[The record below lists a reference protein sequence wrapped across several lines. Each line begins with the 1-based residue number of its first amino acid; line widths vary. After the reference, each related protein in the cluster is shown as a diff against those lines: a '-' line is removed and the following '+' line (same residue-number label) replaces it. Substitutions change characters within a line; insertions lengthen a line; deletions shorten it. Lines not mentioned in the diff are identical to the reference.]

1 MNSQFSYTDSAD
13 RCYGATGMAIALVIF
28 DGEEKLASIDI
39 DREPRDVVELT
50 EESFFS
56 GNPSMSA
63 KHAWHQ
69 ILSNFNLQMA
79 MLMGNVMCRSILL
92 RHVDVD
98 ADTRSALLSLL
109 VDEGY
114 GSCSLE
120 EDETTHLF
128 NKNYGYLHRVFS
140 HYGVQT
146 IAHDFAAELG
156 RCHSMTRGDIIEKLQ
171 ALSHL

>member
-69 ILSNFNLQMA
+69 ILTNFNLQMA
-79 MLMGNVMCRSILL
+79 MLMGNVLCRSIIL
-92 RHVDVD
+92 HHKDVTDD
-98 ADTRSALLSLL
+98 ARRALLSLL
-109 VDEGY
+109 VDEGA

-128 NKNYGYLHRVFS
+128 DKNYGYLHRVFS
-140 HYGVQT
+140 HYGVQS
-146 IAHDFAAELG
+146 IARDFAAELE
-156 RCHSMTRGDIIEKLQ
+156 RCHTMTRGDIVERLQ